1 MNETNFN
8 VEKAL
13 ARLGLTSLD
22 EIDESYEDKIFEESF
37 KNERCSLSLETH
49 RKLIAQIQE
58 SCNDDLQ
65 FSFDIRYS
73 EDGFNSDEFKLG
85 DELYFTYDNS
95 ESSSYIYTYCAI
107 NKQNGAEFPC
117 YLIEDD
123 ILYDFILQLWKYDIV
138 EINRACVHCIDPAII
153 RLECNVKR
161 PRELNIQTQIL
172 VYGFERLNEKER
184 YAFFSHVVE
193 NNTTRE

>member
-123 ILYDFILQLWKYDIV
+123 ILYDFILQL
-138 EINRACVHCIDPAII
+138 
-153 RLECNVKR
+153 
-161 PRELNIQTQIL
+161 
-172 VYGFERLNEKER
+172 
-184 YAFFSHVVE
+184 
-193 NNTTRE
+193 